1 MKEYLK
7 LVRVRHYVK
16 NLLVLFPCFFAGEMG
31 NLGLLL
37 KNLYAFITLCLS
49 SSFIYIMNDIR
60 DRERDKLHP
69 VKKERPIASGRIPV
83 RKAVATEVALFL
95 GISGMLLLGG
105 MGVAA
110 IGCCCAYVFINL
122 LYSFWGKDIPVIDVA
137 FLGSGYLIRVL
148 FGGYVSGIPVSSWLF
163 LTVVCISFYLGLGKR
178 YGELMQGREG
188 SIGREN
194 GRGATRLVLEKY
206 TTPYLE
212 GQMYLCL
219 GLGIVFYSLWAIERM
234 TALIY
239 TVPVVIL
246 ICMKYN
252 LLVAHT
258 DGDPVDTVYSSRSMM
273 ALIGMYM
280 FLITGILYC

>member
-148 FGGYVSGIPVSSWLF
+148 FGGGG
-163 LTVVCISFYLGLGKR
+163 VCFR
-178 YGELMQGREG
+178 
-188 SIGREN
+188 N
-194 GRGATRLVLEKY
+194 
-206 TTPYLE
+206 
-212 GQMYLCL
+212 
-219 GLGIVFYSLWAIERM
+219 
-234 TALIY
+234 
-239 TVPVVIL
+239 
-246 ICMKYN
+246 
-252 LLVAHT
+252 
-258 DGDPVDTVYSSRSMM
+258 
-273 ALIGMYM
+273 
-280 FLITGILYC
+280 TGILMAVSYGHVYLLLFRAWEKIWRVDAGQRG